1 MILIT
6 DAVGNT
12 LKIVSNKYVKQ
23 KKILQSNGTT
33 FLKIDVN
40 EKNVS
45 KTSKESLISKWYEF
59 HLNDYLNSKLC
70 SVYHV

>member
-6 DAVGNT
+6 DAVGST

-33 FLKIDVN
+33 FIKIDVN

-45 KTSKESLISKWYEF
+45 KTSKESLISK
-59 HLNDYLNSKLC
+59 
-70 SVYHV
+70 

>member
-45 KTSKESLISKWYEF
+45 KTSKESLISKSYKF
-59 HLNDYLNSKLC
+59 HLSDYINSKLC
-70 SVYHV
+70 SVHHV